1 VNVNIRRRDMV
12 LLLFL
17 VLSCVCSLARSEDI
31 LIKVDDAPGH
41 GLVVADIDLTDAAR
55 WCKVGR
61 VEPNN
66 VRARQ
71 ITDGASV
78 PAQFVP
84 AADYDPTT
92 RVAGTLISRLP
103 TGGNARL
110 GLSFDMEKA
119 GDEGTAADETF
130 DGAVT
135 TKSFSAVHDSAKM
148 GGLPSRF
155 EFVSSGKVFERFR
168 WNDRVHDPEMGSF
181 NLSNDPQPVM
191 QRVSTGPL
199 ATVVRVCSRY
209 MQSGGSHPKSKPEA
223 TYDWIYLHDSPL
235 VRVTS
240 TASQQPGK
248 PWSEAHF
255 LELNF
260 PGDDFPEWAGGEPV
274 EKGQFIGKTR
284 GFHFNQ
290 WGALVDGNHAIAML
304 DCGQALFYD
313 HRGGSY
319 LQAHGSRAWQAWPEP
334 TRQWSAWLWIGA
346 ADNVVEAIRSA
357 AAELPSRASVK
368 VAVASVDEKIAATK
382 RRWTEQQS
390 PVKQQTWW
398 HAAGAAQLADV
409 GRFQQAIETTEGKTP
424 DDWTVLNAGKL
435 GMILE
440 RSDGGIRLL
449 SLFDT
454 TADCQLSAP
463 GSEPLFELALRDV
476 ETKEEVRLTADTGW
490 REVQVAPIGT
500 DGGIELRWKATIDE
514 RFGALE
520 VVAQALPT
528 AASNSIAWTLSVAGI
543 GERWSL
549 WRVAFPK
556 VAVRELGSESMLFL
570 PRAAGQL
577 EKDAWRRALNSS
589 GRYPSG
595 WTTMQYMAAYAEDGS
610 TGLYTGVHDPFGS
623 TKEIRA
629 QSRPNQREVV
639 LSFEHP
645 VADMGTPGNRFE
657 LCGQAVWQHMAGD
670 WFDAAVIY
678 RQWVRQH
685 AKWYPSLTKD
695 GRADT
700 PEWMRELSVWGLGGG
715 DPKSGLPV
723 LQKFAEQLGLPVGFH
738 WYNWHQIPFDND
750 YPHYFPADE
759 GFADAVK
766 LLQSKDIYIMPYING
781 RLWDTRDKGSEDFQF
796 SKLARPAATK
806 DEQGKPYTEVY
817 GSKETDGSKVELAA
831 MCPTTELWQ
840 TKVREI
846 VLRLMNECGVRG
858 VYIDQIAAAQPRLCF
873 DASHG
878 HPIGGG
884 HWWTE
889 SYWKMMDTIRRE
901 MPEDRMLTTEC
912 NAEPYVNWFDGYLTW
927 HWQYDGQVPAFPAVY
942 GGAIQMFGRAYRG
955 GPTKD
960 LALRMKAGQQLV
972 FGEQI
977 GWIGPEVVNE
987 KENFAFLRQIV
998 HLRWRLRRYF
1008 NAGQMARPP
1017 KLHGEIPNVTA
1028 DWQWHGVWPVTTPV
1042 AMSGAWQLPS
1052 ENRTVLL
1059 MVNVGDKPIATH
1071 LKFNAA
1077 EYGISSEQVRV
1088 AVVKSDGEGESFTG
1102 TRSLHRDVTLPSR
1115 RAVAWELTP
1124 SE

>member
-1 VNVNIRRRDMV
+1 MNIRLGNVVRLV
-12 LLLFL
+12 FL
-17 VLSCVCSLARSEDI
+17 VSSCLCSLTRSEDI
-31 LIKVDDAPGH
+31 LVKVDDAPDH
-41 GLVVADIDLTDAAR
+41 GLVIADVDLTDAVQ

-61 VEPNN
+61 VEPQN
-66 VRARQ
+66 VRTVQ
-71 ITDGASV
+71 IPDGAHV
-78 PAQFVP
+78 PVQFVP
-84 AADYDPTT
+84 AADYDPAA
-92 RVAGTLISRLP
+92 RVTGTLILRLSA
-103 TGGNARL
+103 GGDASLRI
-110 GLSFDMEKA
+110 SFDKVEPSDGQVPTSKP
-119 GDEGTAADETF
+119 F
-130 DGAVT
+130 DGAVAT
-135 TKSFSAVHDSAKM
+135 NSFRVVHAATKM
-148 GGLPSRF
+148 GGLPSRV
-155 EFVSSGKVFERFR
+155 EFPSSGKIFDRFR
-168 WNDRVHDPEMGSF
+168 WNDRVHDPETGSF
-181 NLSNDPQPVM
+181 NLSNDPQPVI
-191 QRVSTGPL
+191 QRASTGPL
-199 ATVVRVCSRY
+199 ATVVRVRSRY
-209 MQSGGSHPKSKPEA
+209 MQSGGKHPDSRPEA
-223 TYDWIYLHDSPL
+223 TYDWIYLNDSPL
-235 VRVTS
+235 VRVTA
-240 TASQQPGK
+240 TASQQPDK
-248 PWSEAHF
+248 PWSEAHL

-274 EKGQFIGKTR
+274 ERGKFTKETR

-290 WGALVDGNHAIAML
+290 WGALVDGSHAIAML
-304 DCGQALFYD
+304 DCGRALFYD

-319 LQAHGSRAWQAWPEP
+319 LHAHGTRSWQAWPEP
-334 TRQWSAWLWIGA
+334 TRQWSAWLWIGT

-357 AAELPSRASVK
+357 AAELPSKASVK
-368 VAVASVDEKIAATK
+368 VAVASVDEKIAAAKK
-382 RRWTEQQS
+382 RWLQQPS
-390 PVKQQTWW
+390 AARQQTWW
-398 HAAGAAQLADV
+398 HAAGAAQLADA
-409 GRFQQAIETTEGKTP
+409 GRFQQAIEATEGKTP
-424 DDWTVLNAGKL
+424 ADWTVLNAGNL

-440 RSDGGIRLL
+440 RGNGGIRLL
-449 SLFDT
+449 SLFDAA
-454 TADCQLSAP
+454 ADCQLSSP
-463 GSEPLFELALRDV
+463 GSEPLFELILRDV
-476 ETKEEVRLTADTGW
+476 ETKDEVRLTADSGW
-490 REVQVAPIGT
+490 REVGARPVET
-500 DGGIELRWKATIDE
+500 DRGVELRWKAPIDE
-514 RFGALE
+514 RFGGLQA
-520 VVAQALPT
+520 VAHAVPDT
-528 AASNSIAWTLSVAGI
+528 ATSSISWKLSVAGVSDK
-543 GERWSL
+543 WSL
-549 WRVAFPK
+549 WRVVFPQ
-556 VAVRELGSESMLFL
+556 VAVKELGSESTLFL

-595 WTTMQYMAAYAEDGS
+595 WTTMQYMAAYAGNGS
-610 TGLYTGVHDPFGS
+610 TGLYTGIHDPFGS

-629 QSRPNQREVV
+629 QSRPSRREVV
-639 LSFEHP
+639 LSFDHP
-645 VADMGTPGNRFE
+645 VSQMGRPGNRFE

-685 AKWYPSLTKD
+685 AKWYPPLTED

-700 PEWMRELSVWGLGGG
+700 PVWMRELSVWGLGGG

-723 LQKFAEQLGLPVGFH
+723 LQEFAEKMGLPVGFH

-781 RLWDTRDKGSEDFQF
+781 RLWDTRDKGSDDFQF

-806 DEQGKPYTEVY
+806 DEHGEPYTEVY

-831 MCPTTELWQ
+831 MCPSTELWQ

-878 HPIGGG
+878 HLIGGG

-889 SYWKMMDTIRRE
+889 AYWKMMDAIRRE
-901 MPEDRMLTTEC
+901 MPDGRMLTTEC
-912 NAEPYVNWFDGYLTW
+912 NAEPYVKWFDGYLTW

-942 GGAIQMFGRAYRG
+942 GGSIQMFGRAYRG
-955 GPTKD
+955 GPTKN

-1017 KLHGEIPNVTA
+1017 RLHGEIPDVTA
-1028 DWQWHGVWPVTTPV
+1028 DWQWHGEWPVTTPV
-1042 AMSGAWQLPS
+1042 AMSGAWQLPD

-1059 MVNVGDKPIATH
+1059 MVNVGDEPIATR
-1071 LKFNAA
+1071 LELDAA
-1077 EYGISSEQVRV
+1077 EYGVSGDQVRV
-1088 AVVKSDGEGESFTG
+1088 VVIKSDGEDDSFAVP
-1102 TRSLHRDVTLPSR
+1102 RSFRRDVTLPPR
-1115 RAVAWELTP
+1115 AAVAWELTP

>member
-1 VNVNIRRRDMV
+1 MNIRFCDIV
-12 LLLFL
+12 LL
-17 VLSCVCSLARSEDI
+17 VLPVCVCLCSHARSEDM
-31 LIKVDDAPGH
+31 LIKVNDAPGH
-41 GLVVADIDLTDAAR
+41 GLVIADVDLTDAVR

-61 VEPNN
+61 VEPQD
-66 VRARQ
+66 VRGVQ
-71 ITDGASV
+71 IADGASV
-78 PAQFVP
+78 PVQLVP

-92 RVAGTLISRLP
+92 HVAGTLILKLP
-103 TGGNARL
+103 AGGNARL
-110 GLSFDMEKA
+110 RLSFDKGEPSGEQA
-119 GDEGTAADETF
+119 GADEPF
-130 DGAVT
+130 DGLVAIS
-135 TKSFSAVHDSAKM
+135 SFCAVHSETKM
-148 GGLPSRF
+148 GGLPGRI
-155 EFVSSGKVFERFR
+155 EFSQSGKVFKSFR
-168 WNDRVHDPEMGSF
+168 WNDRVHDPETGSF
-181 NLSNDPQPVM
+181 SLSNDPQPVM

-199 ATVVRVCSRY
+199 ATVVRVRSRY
-209 MQSGGSHPKSKPEA
+209 MQSGGKHPDSKPEA
-223 TYDWIYLHDSPL
+223 TYDWIYLNDSPL
-235 VRVTS
+235 VRVTA
-240 TASQQPGK
+240 TTSQQPDK

-274 EKGQFIGKTR
+274 DRGKFTKETR
-284 GFHFNQ
+284 GFHFNE
-290 WGALVDGNHAIAML
+290 WGALVDGSHAIAML
-304 DCGQALFYD
+304 DCGRALFYD

-319 LQAHGSRAWQAWPEP
+319 LHAHGSRAWQAWPEP
-334 TRQWSAWLWIGA
+334 TRQWSAWLWIGT
-346 ADNVVEAIRSA
+346 ADNVVEAIRSD
-357 AAELPSRASVK
+357 AAELPSKASVK
-368 VAVASVDEKIAATK
+368 VAVASVDEKIAAAK
-382 RRWTEQQS
+382 HRWLEQQA
-390 PVKQQTWW
+390 PARKQTWW
-398 HAAGAAQLADV
+398 HAAGAAQLAEA
-409 GRFQQAIETTEGKTP
+409 GRFQQAIEATQGRTP
-424 DDWTVLNAGKL
+424 DDWTVLNAGNL

-440 RSDGGIRLL
+440 RGEGGIRLL

-454 TADCQLSAP
+454 AADCQLSST

-476 ETKEEVRLTADTGW
+476 QTNEEVRLTADSGW
-490 REVQVAPIGT
+490 REVHAVPVEADHGV
-500 DGGIELRWKATIDE
+500 ELRWKTPIDE
-514 RFGALE
+514 RFGGLE
-520 VVAQALPT
+520 VVAQALPDT
-528 AASNSIAWTLSVAGI
+528 AASSVAWRLSVAGVSD
-543 GERWSL
+543 RWSL
-549 WRVAFPK
+549 WRVVFPK
-556 VAVRELGSESMLFL
+556 VAVKELGSESVLFL

-595 WTTMQYMAAYAEDGS
+595 WTTMQYMAAYAGDGS

-629 QSRPNQREVV
+629 KSRPDQREVI
-639 LSFEHP
+639 LSFDHP
-645 VADMGTPGNRFE
+645 VPQMGTPGNRFE
-657 LCGQAVWQHMAGD
+657 LCGQAVWQHLAGD

-685 AKWYPSLTKD
+685 AKWYPPLTKD

-723 LQKFAEQLGLPVGFH
+723 LQKFAEQMELPVGFH

-766 LLQSKDIYIMPYING
+766 LLQSKNIYIMPYING
-781 RLWDTRDKGSEDFQF
+781 RLWDTRDKGSEDFEF

-806 DEQGKPYTEVY
+806 DEHGKPYTEVY

-831 MCPTTELWQ
+831 MCPSTELWR

-846 VLRLMNECGVRG
+846 VLRLINECGVRG

-889 SYWKMMDTIRRE
+889 AYWKMLDAIRRE
-901 MPEDRMLTTEC
+901 MPDGRMLTTEC
-912 NAEPYVNWFDGYLTW
+912 NAEPYVKWFDGYLTW

-942 GGAIQMFGRAYRG
+942 GGSIQMFGRAYRG

-1017 KLHGEIPNVTA
+1017 RLGGQIPNVTA
-1028 DWQWHGVWPVTTPV
+1028 DWQWHGVWPVTTAV
-1042 AMSGAWQLPS
+1042 AMSGAWQLPD
-1052 ENRTVLL
+1052 ENRTVLV
-1059 MVNVGDKPIATH
+1059 MVNVGDKPIATN
-1071 LKFNAA
+1071 LELDAA
-1077 EYGISSEQVRV
+1077 EYGMSGNHVRV
-1088 AVVKSDGEGESFTG
+1088 GVVKSDGEGESFTT
-1102 TRSLHRDVTLPSR
+1102 TRSFRRDVTLPPR
-1115 RAVAWELTP
+1115 AAVAWELTP